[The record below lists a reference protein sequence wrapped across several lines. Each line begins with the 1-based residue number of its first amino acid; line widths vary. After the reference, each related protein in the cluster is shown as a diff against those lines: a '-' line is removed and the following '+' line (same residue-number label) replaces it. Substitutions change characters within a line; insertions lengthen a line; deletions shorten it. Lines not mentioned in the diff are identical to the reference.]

1 MDVGH
6 VHVADILY
14 NPIIF
19 TAMTVLRRFLLPLAI
34 LLCACAAYG
43 STPECIDYADLTS
56 PDVVCTYID
65 MYDMVEHTE
74 MVDSGPQSEKSL
86 HTVHTQIGERD
97 PYVQGLMTIP
107 PGFPNSVR
115 VGGYIAGKFASVTYT
130 MRVPQGADMSLIV
143 RYAIVHESPGHFG
156 DANPKFTLQIL
167 DADDEVI
174 DSACAMVEYTAGDN
188 TQAWETENNIRGEYI
203 WNNWEA
209 VGFNLQPYAGDTVKL
224 KLISKP
230 CDAGSHV
237 SYAYFVTECVD
248 NRMEGIGCGTEATR
262 FEAPEGF
269 DYLWYSSDDAAKTP
283 LGYERT
289 FDVPQGGGGEYSVD
303 VISKKDPEC
312 SFTITASAQ
321 AHYPKAEATW
331 EWTSER
337 CENEMTFHN
346 GSYMY
351 TLDGSDTVRREAL
364 TECEWDFG
372 EYGRSTDTDP
382 VVLFPTEGDTIDAVL
397 TVMRD
402 GDEECMDVLPFR
414 VAVPAIVH
422 DTVRETMELCGYV
435 EFVESDFKPGD
446 TITMKETD
454 EHGCETVHIA
464 YVVWAVTD
472 TVDSAATICAGDV
485 FDFYGE
491 PLTEA
496 GVHLHGIKYAGRGEC
511 DSVVVR
517 LALSVIEPV
526 YAEAEAVSIC
536 EGDEYDFN
544 GKKLTEAGLYHDTVR
559 TVAGCDSVIY
569 TLDLSVT
576 ELDVDIPARVEAC
589 ADSGVAHIPFTA
601 NGADIVSYRM
611 EFGSAGVPPAE
622 GDVEGD
628 AVAVQLP
635 DSLRPGIYE
644 ATLTLVERECGEK
657 ALPVELAVQYPAGIV
672 RQKWNNVLAVLN
684 ENYNGGY
691 RFDTFQWYKD
701 GVLLDGEY
709 SPVLY
714 IPYGQLDTAS
724 YYQVEMMRVGDG
736 AILKCCPVWPVHK
749 DEAQFAAAPTVLSG
763 GGVVHAVSSGSG
775 VARLYTSGGARVAD
789 FDLQPG
795 DNRLP
800 MPTVSGVYLLSVE
813 LDGGYR
819 AVEKIVVM

>member
-19 TAMTVLRRFLLPLAI
+19 TAITVLRRFLLPLAI
-34 LLCACAAYG
+34 MLCACAAYG

-56 PDVVCTYID
+56 PDVVCAHHAVDADVD
-65 MYDMVEHTE
+65 MIEV
-74 MVDSGPQSEKSL
+74 VDSGPQSEMSL

-97 PYVQGLMTIP
+97 PNVPALSTIP
-107 PGFPNSVR
+107 LGFPNSVR
-115 VGGYIAGKFASVTYT
+115 VGSYVPGGQFASITYT
-130 MRVPQGADMSLIV
+130 MQVPPGADMSLIV
-143 RYAIVHESPGHFG
+143 RYAIVHEYPQHDYS
-156 DANPKFTLQIL
+156 NNQKFRLEIL
-167 DADDEVI
+167 DGNDEVI
-174 DSACAMVEYTAGDN
+174 DSACAMVEYIGGDN
-188 TQAWETENNIRGEYI
+188 TQSWNVEADDFI
-203 WNNWEA
+203 WNDWEA
-209 VGFNLQPYAGDTVKL
+209 VGFNLRSYAGSVVKL
-224 KLISKP
+224 KVTATP
-230 CDAGSHV
+230 CMFTGHAA
-237 SYAYFVTECVD
+237 YAYFVTECVD

-382 VVLFPTEGDTIDAVL
+382 VVLFPAEGDTIDAVL

-402 GDEECMDVLPFR
+402 GDEECMDVLPFK

-422 DTVRETMELCGYV
+422 DTVRTV
-435 EFVESDFKPGD
+435 E
-446 TITMKETD
+446 
-454 EHGCETVHIA
+454 
-464 YVVWAVTD
+464 
-472 TVDSAATICAGDV
+472 
-485 FDFYGE
+485 
-491 PLTEA
+491 
-496 GVHLHGIKYAGRGEC
+496 
-511 DSVVVR
+511 
-517 LALSVIEPV
+517 
-526 YAEAEAVSIC
+526 
-536 EGDEYDFN
+536 
-544 GKKLTEAGLYHDTVR
+544 
-559 TVAGCDSVIY
+559 GCDSVIY

-576 ELDVDIPARVEAC
+576 ELDVGIPARVEAC

-611 EFGSAGVPPAE
+611 EFGSAGVASAE

-701 GVLLDGEY
+701 GVPLDGEY
-709 SPVLY
+709 GPVLY

-749 DEAQFAAAPTVLSG
+749 DEAQFAAAPTMLSG

>member
-19 TAMTVLRRFLLPLAI
+19 TAITVLRRFLLPLAI
-34 LLCACAAYG
+34 MLCACAAYG

-56 PDVVCTYID
+56 PDVVCAHHAVDADVD
-65 MYDMVEHTE
+65 MIEV
-74 MVDSGPQSEKSL
+74 VDSGPQSEMSL

-97 PYVQGLMTIP
+97 PNVPALSTIP
-107 PGFPNSVR
+107 LGFPNSVR
-115 VGGYIAGKFASVTYT
+115 VGSYVPGGQFASITYT
-130 MRVPQGADMSLIV
+130 MQVPPGADMSLIV
-143 RYAIVHESPGHFG
+143 RYAIVHEYPQHDYS
-156 DANPKFTLQIL
+156 NNQKFRLEIL
-167 DADDEVI
+167 DGNDEVI
-174 DSACAMVEYTAGDN
+174 DSACAMVEYIGGDN
-188 TQAWETENNIRGEYI
+188 TQSWNVEADDFI
-203 WNNWEA
+203 WNDWEA
-209 VGFNLQPYAGDTVKL
+209 VGFNLRSYAGSVVKL
-224 KLISKP
+224 KVTATP
-230 CDAGSHV
+230 CMFTGHAA
-237 SYAYFVTECVD
+237 YAYFVTECVD

-337 CENEMTFHN
+337 CENEMTFRN

-382 VVLFPTEGDTIDAVL
+382 VVLFPAEGDTIDAVL

-402 GDEECMDVLPFR
+402 GDEECMDVLPFK

-422 DTVRETMELCGYV
+422 DTVRETVELCGYV
-435 EFVESDFKPGD
+435 EFAESDFKPGD
-446 TITMKETD
+446 TIVMKVAD

-485 FDFYGE
+485 LDFYGE

-496 GVHLHGIKYAGRGEC
+496 GVYLHGIKYAGRVEC

-517 LALSVIEPV
+517 LTLSVIEPV
-526 YAEAEAVSIC
+526 YAEVEAVSIC

-559 TVAGCDSVIY
+559 TVEGCDSVIY

-576 ELDVDIPARVEAC
+576 ELDVGIPARVEAC

-635 DSLRPGIYE
+635 DSLRPGIYG